1 MQEGMPKYSRLSATI
16 MCTGVLEIGA
26 YHSHK
31 STYMASYKVDNLID
45 AGHETNKYGNV
56 HDETAHYNEVVEVWT
71 GQSNNPV
78 KRVISKCVNYQ
89 LLTTYTPPECTILCM

>member
-16 MCTGVLEIGA
+16 LCTGVLEIGA

-45 AGHETNKYGNV
+45 AGHEVNKKKSMEMYMMK
-56 HDETAHYNEVVEVWT
+56 
-71 GQSNNPV
+71 QP
-78 KRVISKCVNYQ
+78 
-89 LLTTYTPPECTILCM
+89 TIMK